1 MPFTRRIASKIKV
14 GENQFLLIKTDEI
27 EYKKTA
33 VYEFYLHDKSANGQ
47 SNAVMS
53 SSLGTV
59 TNTGKD
65 NGYSGSNPLDIKDPH
80 YGWKIGEF
88 FVSGYTRQT
97 KDDVGNPVFLKVSV
111 TDNS

>member
-1 MPFTRRIASKIKV
+1 MIVAYKTAIKV

-33 VYEFYLHDKSANGQ
+33 EVYEFYLHDKSANGQ

-65 NGYSGSNPLDIKDPH
+65 NGYSGSNPLA
-80 YGWKIGEF
+80 
-88 FVSGYTRQT
+88 
-97 KDDVGNPVFLKVSV
+97 VGVIIQRE
-111 TDNS
+111 DMR